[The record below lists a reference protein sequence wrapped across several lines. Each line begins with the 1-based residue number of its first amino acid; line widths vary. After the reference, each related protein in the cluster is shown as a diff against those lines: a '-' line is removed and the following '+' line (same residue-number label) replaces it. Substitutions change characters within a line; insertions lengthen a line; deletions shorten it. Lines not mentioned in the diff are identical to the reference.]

1 MLLVYIRTKIYNKC
15 GDSAFRYVKVQE
27 ENMCICVSL
36 VRIASGATP
45 TETLQERHMLEKL
58 VLEHLSDRFTISQ
71 SQQKHSS

>member
-1 MLLVYIRTKIYNKC
+1 MLLVLL
-15 GDSAFRYVKVQE
+15 VKVQE
-27 ENMCICVSL
+27 EHICVSL

-45 TETLQERHMLEKL
+45 TETLQERHMPEKL

>member
-1 MLLVYIRTKIYNKC
+1 M
-15 GDSAFRYVKVQE
+15 S
-27 ENMCICVSL
+27 ICVSL

-45 TETLQERHMLEKL
+45 TETLQEHHMLEKL